1 MKKILILLLVLIA
14 GIYACNKHQPT
25 PTQSTTL
32 STLPM
37 KATDYIDSNYPD
49 ASIYYVVV
57 LTNSTAKFIVTLNT
71 EEELAFTQDGD
82 YLGDGESYN
91 DGHHGGDTIC
101 NDTTHGRGHGHPGG
115 GHRGGGHHGGPG
127 HGIPIDSLSP
137 TIISYITTNFAGYNI
152 KHAELDTLC
161 PDGAVIEVMLRM
173 HGSEPKKVIFDTQN
187 NYLLWS
193 ERIQFSN
200 MPQAVKDYITS
211 NFVAYYV
218 CDVGEKFTMADNS
231 LQYNVY
237 LNKEQL
243 HINVRLKADGTLVCQ
258 Q

>member
-1 MKKILILLLVLIA
+1 MKKILILLLVLIV
-14 GIYACNKHQPT
+14 GMYACNKHQT
-25 PTQSTTL
+25 ALTQLTTL

-37 KATDYIDSNYPD
+37 KATEYIDSNYPD

-57 LTNSTAKFIVTLNT
+57 LTNSAAKFIVTLNT
-71 EEELAFTQDGD
+71 EEEIAFTQDGD
-82 YLGDGESYN
+82 YLGDGELYN
-91 DGHHGGDTIC
+91 GSHHGGDTIC
-101 NDTTHGRGHGHPGG
+101 NDTTHDWGHGHPGG

-127 HGIPIDSLSP
+127 HGLPIDSLSP
-137 TIISYITTNFAGYNI
+137 AIISYITTNFPGYNI
-152 KHAELDTLC
+152 KHSELDSLC
-161 PDGAVIEVMLRM
+161 PDGAVIEVMLGI
-173 HGSEPKKVIFDTQN
+173 HGAEPMKGIFDTQN
-187 NYLLWS
+187 NYLLWA

-200 MPQAVKDYITS
+200 MPQAVKDYIIS
-211 NFVAYYV
+211 NFATYYV
-218 CDVGEKFTMADNS
+218 CEMGEKFTMADNS